1 MLEQQVKEA
10 VSSALRDLY
19 GLEVPESK
27 IDLKR
32 PSNMAWGDVA
42 LGCFPFAQIVAIPSN
57 EIARAL
63 ARHVTRTP
71 SISVAEQ
78 VGPYL
83 NVRLDSEL
91 LFEEAISMARE
102 KDANLLGSQRIMVE
116 YLSPNTNKPLHL
128 GHVRNGVLGSALANI
143 LEAVGHSVVR
153 ANLVNDRGVHIC
165 KSMVAWERFANGS
178 TPEST
183 KAKGDHFVG
192 DWYVK
197 FSQEEKTDPT
207 LEVAATDMLRSWEAG
222 DAKVLELWRM
232 MNGWVYE
239 GFAQTYQRYNFHFA
253 KEYHESNL
261 YLLGKDIIREGVERG
276 VFVRNNQDDAVVFRL
291 DEETFGKNPDGSPK
305 VATLLR
311 KDGTSVYL
319 TQDVGT
325 AVRKVEDFSL
335 DRSIYV
341 VASEQQYHFQVLFAI
356 LKGLGYP
363 WASKCYHF
371 SYGMVELPEGRMK
384 SREGNVVDADDLADH
399 MTALATEAIRIRP
412 SGLGLTDAQI
422 VGRAELI
429 AMAAIKFYLLR
440 VTPKTTIR
448 FNPEKSLSF
457 EGDTGPYCLY
467 AYVRIRSIIERARQ
481 MGIQTDNGGKKDSVG
496 KLQEIEER
504 VLALNLLELPNAI
517 RSSAMAYD
525 PSILTDHILQIARSF
540 NQFYAKHSVLGGDRA
555 FVENRLAL
563 LNATAE
569 GLRWGLSLLGIN
581 VLEAM

>member
-1 MLEQQVKEA
+1 MLEQQVKEV
-10 VSSALRDLY
+10 VSLALRDLY
-19 GLEVPESK
+19 GLEISESQ

-32 PSNMAWGDVA
+32 PSNAEWGDVA
-42 LGCFPFAQIVAIPSN
+42 LGCFPFAKIVAVPPN
-57 EIARAL
+57 EVAKSL
-63 ARHVTRTP
+63 AQHLDAAP
-71 SISVAEQ
+71 PISSAEQ

-83 NVRLDSEL
+83 NVRLDSGL
-91 LFEEAISMARE
+91 LFEEAISIARE
-102 KDANLLGSQRIMVE
+102 KDAKLPWPQRIMVE

-143 LEAVGHSVVR
+143 LEVVGHSVVR

-178 TPEST
+178 TPESI
-183 KAKGDHFVG
+183 KMKGDHFVG

-207 LEVAATDMLRSWEAG
+207 LEVAATEMLRSWEAG

-239 GFAQTYQRYNFHFA
+239 GFAQTYQRYNFRFA
-253 KEYHESNL
+253 KEYHESDL

-276 VFVRNNQDDAVVFRL
+276 VFVRNQDGAIVFRL

-412 SGLGLTDAQI
+412 GGLGLTDAEI
-422 VGRAELI
+422 AGRAELI
-429 AMAAIKFYLLR
+429 AIAAIKFYLLR
-440 VTPKTTIR
+440 VAPKTTIR

-481 MGIQTDNGGKKDSVG
+481 MGIQTDSGSRKDSVG

-517 RSSAMAYD
+517 RGSAMNYD

-540 NQFYAKHSVLGGDRA
+540 NQFYAKHSVLGGNRE
-555 FVENRLAL
+555 FVEDRLAL

-569 GLRWGLSLLGIN
+569 GLRWGLSLLGID